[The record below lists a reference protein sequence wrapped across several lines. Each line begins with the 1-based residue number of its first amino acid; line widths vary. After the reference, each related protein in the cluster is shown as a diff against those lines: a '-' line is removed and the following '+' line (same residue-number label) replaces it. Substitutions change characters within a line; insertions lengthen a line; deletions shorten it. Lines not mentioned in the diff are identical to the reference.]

1 MCGISRWSC
10 IRVVCC
16 GGHVFVCDI
25 LVVMHLCVGYR
36 GGYVLVW
43 DIEVVMYYCGM
54 SRWSCISVGYRG
66 GHVLV

>member
-1 MCGISRWSC
+1 MSKWSC
-10 IRVVCC
+10 IS
-16 GGHVFVCDI
+16 
-25 LVVMHLCVGYR
+25 VGYR

-66 GHVLV
+66 GHVLVWDIEVVMY